1 LGVIFAGVLNTG
13 MIACWALVQLGAN
26 NAWKNKA
33 IAEIQ
38 SLLAAYTNTASSEP
52 IHQRLSAIPM
62 SAWED
67 EMPVIECV
75 IRETLRTISNGILL
89 RRNLVDDLRIADK
102 TIDKGA
108 FMAYSL
114 GDVHMNQRY
123 YPEPHKFDPDRFSV
137 TKDDDPRSN
146 IPFLAWGTGR
156 HPCAGMK
163 VAKFEIKMIL
173 AIFLSC
179 YDYELVDACGKPSRR
194 LPQPNQNDIHQK
206 RPIGE
211 PCFFQYRRTEI

>member
-1 LGVIFAGVLNTG
+1 LKYNS
-13 MIACWALVQLGAN
+13 ACWALVQLGAN

-75 IRETLRTISNGILL
+75 IRETLRTISNGTAF

-108 FMAYSL
+108 FMAYNF

-137 TKDDDPRSN
+137 TEDDDPRSN

-156 HPCAGMK
+156 HPCAGQS
-163 VAKFEIKMIL
+163 VPLSSFPE
-173 AIFLSC
+173 FLYS
-179 YDYELVDACGKPSRR
+179 VW
-194 LPQPNQNDIHQK
+194 
-206 RPIGE
+206 
-211 PCFFQYRRTEI
+211 FF